1 MIILFF
7 CVTSSGGGCGWQ
19 IATFNSREAGSGL
32 ADYSCWPYLPRRPG
46 EAWRGV
52 AGREKGEWRR
62 EKRGKGGRVDRA
74 MSSVEAV
81 GAVHVAVTDHR
92 VGTCTLHKRRYKIQR
107 KIQRCR
113 YKDTKIHV
121 QRWMWLRGCASK
133 SKQSHCRNRSHSRA
147 RTRGPGPKGQKTE
160 R

>member
-1 MIILFF
+1 M
-7 CVTSSGGGCGWQ
+7 
-19 IATFNSREAGSGL
+19 EK
-32 ADYSCWPYLPRRPG
+32 G
-46 EAWRGV
+46 EGR
-52 AGREKGEWRR
+52 REKGEGGR
-62 EKRGKGGRVDRA
+62 GGRVDRA

-121 QRWMWLRGCASK
+121 QRWVWLRGCASK
-133 SKQSHCRNRSHSRA
+133 SKQSHCRSHSRA
-147 RTRGPGPKGQKTE
+147 RTRGPGPKGKTE